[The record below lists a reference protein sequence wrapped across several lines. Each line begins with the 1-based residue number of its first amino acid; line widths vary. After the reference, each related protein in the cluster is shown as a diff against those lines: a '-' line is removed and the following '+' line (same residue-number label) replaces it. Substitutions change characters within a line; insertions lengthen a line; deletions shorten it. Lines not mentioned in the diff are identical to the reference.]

1 MTDQLS
7 RKKVRICEGWAKSE
21 GEPQGESEVRRPK
34 SEVADHHQRPQEQ
47 DLRTLAQDSRTGDAA
62 ERAPIAVAPAVTAL
76 QAQNSGGDGAENTHK
91 NTGASGYVEENTGNL
106 KTDSAAVPSASVCQ
120 PMPEAAPPHDNV
132 TESKAV

>member
-1 MTDQLS
+1 
-7 RKKVRICEGWAKSE
+7 
-21 GEPQGESEVRRPK
+21 
-34 SEVADHHQRPQEQ
+34 
-47 DLRTLAQDSRTGDAA
+47 
-62 ERAPIAVAPAVTAL
+62 VTAL

-132 TESKAV
+132 TESKAVQPAVTLTGLLPGDSQPAAPRKNMTESAAA